1 MHRTARRIRTDPAAR
16 LAELHRQRPEWS
28 TWLRLLGEVEQALD
42 DRGWRAPLRQAEP
55 DDAIAR
61 STGGA
66 PLLHHRTLELDPDR
80 VRRLVRRLST
90 VLADSL
96 GRYRP
101 DADQSLGLV
110 AAAVRQ
116 DPDALATMA
125 AAAGV
130 EADALTSVAHL
141 AVYPILQSCHR
152 TLAPGLASSWP
163 HGYCPICAAWPVLA
177 ERRGLDRSRRLRC
190 GRCAGEWEME
200 WLRCVYCGERDH
212 RRLGSLVPEDG
223 GEVLKMETC
232 DSCRG
237 YLKSVATL
245 QEIPAFELLLRD
257 LETVE
262 LDLVAMDRGYG
273 RPEMKGFE
281 LEVCLA

>member
-1 MHRTARRIRTDPAAR
+1 
-16 LAELHRQRPEWS
+16 
-28 TWLRLLGEVEQALD
+28 
-42 DRGWRAPLRQAEP
+42 
-55 DDAIAR
+55 
-61 STGGA
+61 
-66 PLLHHRTLELDPDR
+66 
-80 VRRLVRRLST
+80 
-90 VLADSL
+90 
-96 GRYRP
+96 
-101 DADQSLGLV
+101 
-110 AAAVRQ
+110 
-116 DPDALATMA
+116 
-125 AAAGV
+125 
-130 EADALTSVAHL
+130 
-141 AVYPILQSCHR
+141 
-152 TLAPGLASSWP
+152 
-163 HGYCPICAAWPVLA
+163 
-177 ERRGLDRSRRLRC
+177 
-190 GRCAGEWEME
+190 ME

-257 LETVE
+257 LDTVE